1 MRLCTSISDFE
12 VERAKNAFKTSLLM
26 QLDGIYIIK

>member
-26 QLDGIYIIK
+26 QLDGIYI